1 MKMYSQKSVYILTFG
16 RAYEKCRLYWTTDCQ
31 SAWRCVQGSSQW
43 VRASRCS
50 ATCEHKTLLQNLMH
64 YVLLVEGVG
73 SNTYM
78 WDFFFF
84 FTYRVGARKVVA
96 THHLHVGFF
105 YQRHPELV
113 SVAGVRTQHLSIMVH
128 RQEIIYY
135 HLNRGRQWLNS
146 YMYCIC
152 NC

>member
-84 FTYRVGARKVVA
+84 YLQSWSQESRSHPSPSCRLFLSETPRARFCCWSKNTA
-96 THHLHVGFF
+96 SLHYGPQAGNHLLSPKQRETMIKLLHV
-105 YQRHPELV
+105 L
-113 SVAGVRTQHLSIMVH
+113 
-128 RQEIIYY
+128 
-135 HLNRGRQWLNS
+135 
-146 YMYCIC
+146 YM
-152 NC
+152 